1 MPPHYSHTQTG
12 WVTIAAAIIPGLI
25 IVPTVAALAEQTIV
39 LGVAAIFL
47 LIIPLFGWLT
57 VTIDRGTLALRFG
70 AGLLRKSIPLSR
82 IRSWRTVRNS
92 AWTGWGI
99 RIIPGGMMWN
109 VSGLDAVEL
118 VLDNRRR
125 FRVGT
130 DEPEALSNALS
141 AVLGEPRE
149 LTPEEE
155 QLVEVSRRRIVLLV
169 ASFLLGLALVIGGM
183 MRVQARPPV
192 VQVTDTGVQIESL
205 FYGQDYPRAEI
216 ESVQLLERLPRI
228 RVRTNGYAAFG
239 VLRGHFRLDALG
251 DGKVFINSRV
261 PPYVLLRMRRGY
273 VIVNFEQPERTRA
286 LYDEIV
292 RTGVPVRSVSPGM
305 P

>member
-57 VTIDRGTLALRFG
+57 VTIDRGTLTLKFG

-82 IRSWRTVRNS
+82 IRSWRAVRSS

-130 DEPEALSNALS
+130 DEPEALSAALS
-141 AVLGEPRE
+141 AVLGGPRE
-149 LTPEEE
+149 LSPEEE

-169 ASFLLGLALVIGGM
+169 ASFLLGLALVIGGLM
-183 MRVQARPPV
+183 KVQARPPV
-192 VQVTDTGVQIESL
+192 AHVTETSLRIESL

-228 RVRTNGYAAFG
+228 RLRANGYAAFG
-239 VLRGHFRLDALG
+239 VLRGHFRLDELG
-251 DGKVFINSRV
+251 DGKLFINSRV
-261 PPYVLLRMRRGY
+261 PPYVLVRMRQGF
-273 VIVNFEQPERTRA
+273 VIVNFEHPEQTRA

-292 RTGVPVRSVSPGM
+292 RAGVPVRNASPGM